1 MASLKSLKMRNDEKE
16 RQIKCLIVEDYKTGD
31 IVKYYDPKEFKNI
44 VEQTDEMFLTKVYT
58 PTQEEKDH
66 LFKSLQEEIIVSDGM
81 VEVKITEADIV
92 MGLFK
97 KFTDLEIDLNDKELI
112 EEVMKNPSELF
123 VAIKIEM
130 DKILMSS
137 LESYLST
144 YKTLKANPQA
154 QELLEKSVEL
164 KLMTEEERL
173 RKQKIEE
180 LKKQADETLAKLK
193 ELGVE

>member
-1 MASLKSLKMRNDEKE
+1 MASLKSLKMRNDEE
-16 RQIKCLIVEDYKTGD
+16 QRQIKCLIVEDYKTGD
-31 IVKYYDPKEFKNI
+31 IIKYYNPNEFKNI
-44 VEQTDEMFLTKVYT
+44 IEKTEEMFLTKVYS
-58 PTQEEKDH
+58 PTQEEKDQ
-66 LFKSLQEEIIVSDGM
+66 LFKSLQEDIAVNDGV

-97 KFTDLEIDLNDKELI
+97 KFTDLEIDLGDKEMI
-112 EEVMKNPSELF
+112 DEVMKNPSELF

-144 YKTLKANPQA
+144 YKTLKSNPQA
-154 QELLEKSVEL
+154 QELLEKGAEL
-164 KLMTEEERL
+164 ELMSEEERL
-173 RKQKIEE
+173 RKQKVDE
-180 LKKQADETLAKLK
+180 LKKQAEEAIAKLK